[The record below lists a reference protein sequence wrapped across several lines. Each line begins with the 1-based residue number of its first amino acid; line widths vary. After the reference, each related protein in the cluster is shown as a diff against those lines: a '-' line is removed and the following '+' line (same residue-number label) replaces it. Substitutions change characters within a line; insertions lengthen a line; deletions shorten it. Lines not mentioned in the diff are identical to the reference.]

1 MQFQIVST
9 CFSILAIGC
18 GISYLVFDNQILSN
32 QLVEN
37 DRFYAQAKI
46 QSDAIE
52 YEIHKNLESVK
63 ALKSLFS
70 VAESISAPQFQ
81 SFTKDFIA
89 TNSAIQALEWIPQI
103 SANER
108 AEFEQSAR
116 GEGFPEFKITERLIQ
131 GTMTRASQREFYYPV
146 KYISPLEGNTAA
158 LGFDLASNPRRK
170 AAIDKALVSKSIIAS
185 EAISLVQE
193 PGRQVGILIFNPVY
207 KPVET
212 AFQNTDQFI
221 GLSLLVLNIA
231 NVLNSATNKLE
242 NVLDFKI
249 MDHNDFVDTET
260 LFESNPAL
268 SNQPP
273 PTLTFISSI
282 SVADRTWNITFYPS
296 RNPALLWENNSA
308 VQFLIIG
315 IILTFITTFFCGYI
329 LQQRNKGQAEILF
342 KNNLL
347 QESVDRFS
355 SAVEGSSA
363 GLWEWP
369 DITKNDAYWS
379 ARFYRLLGY
388 RNSETLPRMR
398 TFLKWVYPEDRK
410 KILFQIRKLLRD
422 KNSFEADIRLM
433 TKSEYY
439 RWFKL
444 TGTYSNKKSTGS
456 RQLVGSIQ
464 DIHEG
469 KTDHFN
475 LVDSISKVNQIN
487 VEFKTLVDT
496 AVDAIITID
505 KYGSI
510 ERFNPA
516 AEKLFG
522 YKMDEVIGQNVKI
535 LMPMMHAIEHDN
547 YLNTYLKTHIKKI
560 IGIGREVVGK
570 RKSGIEFPLELSVGQ
585 MSWDKGGYVGI
596 LRDITERKNFEN
608 KIREH
613 TKELARSNEDLAQF
627 AYVASHDLK
636 APLRGIDH
644 LAGWIEDKVGKH
656 MDEECASYMDLL
668 RGRIS
673 RLDAHLSSLLQY
685 SRIGRKNTKIES
697 IDLNVLIKNTVDLLE
712 NDNFQITVE
721 ELPTISASKT
731 EITILFQ
738 NLIDNAI
745 KHHDRKKGNVL
756 IIGSEKPDCFEISV
770 HDDGPGIPENMVGK
784 AFSLF
789 QTLKPRD
796 DLEGSGMG
804 LAFIKKITDR
814 NNASVSVA
822 KSKFDRG
829 TAFVIRWP
837 KNL

>member
-1 MQFQIVST
+1 M
-9 CFSILAIGC
+9 
-18 GISYLVFDNQILSN
+18 SYLVFDNQRLSD
-32 QLVEN
+32 QLIAK

-52 YEIHKNLESVK
+52 SEIEKNLESLK

-70 VAESISAPQFQ
+70 VSENISAPQFR
-81 SFTKDFIA
+81 SFTKDFVES
-89 TNSAIQALEWIPQI
+89 NSAIQALEWIPRVF
-103 SANER
+103 SSER
-108 AEFEQSAR
+108 AEFEQSAK

-131 GTMTRASQREFYYPV
+131 GKMTIASQRDIYYPV
-146 KYISPLEGNTAA
+146 RYVNPLEGNMDA

-170 AAIDKALVSKSIIAS
+170 AAIDKALNSKSIVAS

-193 PGRQVGILIFNPVY
+193 PDRKMGILIFNPVY
-207 KPVET
+207 RPVDDAVQNKET
-212 AFQNTDQFI
+212 FV

-231 NVLNSATNKLE
+231 NVLSSATSKLD

-249 MDHNDFVDTET
+249 LDNSNGLDIET
-260 LFESNPAL
+260 LFESNSILTKSAL
-268 SNQPP
+268 PG
-273 PTLTFISSI
+273 PTYVSTI

-296 RNPALLWENNSA
+296 NDPTLFWGNSDA
-308 VQFLIIG
+308 VQFLIAG
-315 IILTFITTFFCGYI
+315 ITLTAFTSLFFGNIL
-329 LQQRNKGQAEILF
+329 LQKGKAKAEILL
-342 KNNLL
+342 KNTLL
-347 QESVDRFS
+347 QDSVDRFS

-369 DITKNDAYWS
+369 DITKNTAYWS
-379 ARFYRLLGY
+379 PRFYHLMGY
-388 RNSETLPRMR
+388 RNSEVLPRMR
-398 TFLKWVYPEDRK
+398 TFLRWVYPEDRK

-422 KNSFEADIRLM
+422 KNNFETDIRLR

-487 VEFKTLVDT
+487 VEFKALVDT
-496 AVDAIITID
+496 AVDAIITIN

-522 YKMDEVIGQNVKI
+522 YDREEVIGQNVKM
-535 LMPMMHAIEHDN
+535 LMPKKISIEHDS
-547 YLNTYLKTHIKKI
+547 YLRSYLKTHVKKI
-560 IGIGREVVGK
+560 IGIGREVIGK
-570 RKSGIEFPLELSVGQ
+570 RKGGAEFPLELSVGE

-608 KIREH
+608 KIRER

-644 LAGWIEDKVGKH
+644 LASWIEDKVGEH
-656 MDEECASYMDLL
+656 MDEECTSYMDLL

-685 SRIGRKNTKIES
+685 SRIGRTNTNKEIV
-697 IDLNVLIKNTVDLLE
+697 DLNPLLKDIIDLLE
-712 NDNFQITVE
+712 KEKFNFTIDE
-721 ELPTISASKT
+721 MPTISASKT
-731 EITILFQ
+731 EITILLQ

-745 KHHDRKKGNVL
+745 KHHDKEEGNIL
-756 IIGSEKPDCFEISV
+756 ITGSEKPDCFEISV
-770 HDDGPGIPENMVGK
+770 HDDGPGIPEDMVDK

-814 NNASVSVA
+814 NNASVSVE

-829 TAFVIRWP
+829 TAFVIHWP
-837 KNL
+837 KHP

>member
-9 CFSILAIGC
+9 CLSILVIGC
-18 GISYLVFDNQILSN
+18 GISYLVFDNQRLSTK
-32 QLVEN
+32 LGAN

-70 VAESISAPQFQ
+70 VTENISAPQFQ
-81 SFTKDFIA
+81 SFTKDFIT

-103 SANER
+103 SASER

-131 GTMTRASQREFYYPV
+131 GTMTKAAQRDIYYPV
-146 KYISPLEGNTAA
+146 KYVNPLKGNKAA
-158 LGFDLASNPRRK
+158 LGFDLGSNPRRR
-170 AAIDKALVSKSIIAS
+170 AAIDKAVISNSIIAS

-193 PGRQVGILIFNPVY
+193 TDRQVGILIFNPVY
-207 KPVET
+207 RSTEFTNPDET
-212 AFQNTDQFI
+212 HLV
-221 GLSLLVLNIA
+221 GLSLLVLNIVD
-231 NVLNSATNKLE
+231 VLKSATNKLE

-249 MDHNDFVDTET
+249 MDNSNLTDTET
-260 LFESNPAL
+260 LFESNPTLFKQTLPA
-268 SNQPP
+268 
-273 PTLTFISSI
+273 LTFISTI

-296 RNPALLWENNSA
+296 SNPALLWENNNA
-308 VQFLIIG
+308 VQFLITG
-315 IILTFITTFFCGYI
+315 IVLTFFTTLFFGNI
-329 LQQRNKGQAEILF
+329 LLQKSKAKAEILL

-369 DITKNDAYWS
+369 DITKNNAYWS
-379 ARFYRLLGY
+379 PRFYHLLGY
-388 RNSETLPRMR
+388 RNSEILPRMR
-398 TFLKWVYPEDRK
+398 TFLRLVYPEDRK
-410 KILFQIRKLLRD
+410 KILFQIRRILRD
-422 KNSFEADIRLM
+422 KSNLETDIRLM

-487 VEFKTLVDT
+487 VEFKALVDT

-510 ERFNPA
+510 EHFNPA

-522 YKMDEVIGQNVKI
+522 YKKDEVIGQNVKI
-535 LMPMMHAIEHDN
+535 LMPMNHAVEHDN
-547 YLNTYLKTHIKKI
+547 YLRNYLNTHVKKI
-560 IGIGREVVGK
+560 IGVGREVIGK
-570 RKSGIEFPLELSVGQ
+570 RKSGIEFPLELSVGE
-585 MSWDKGGYVGI
+585 MSWNKGGYVGI
-596 LRDITERKNFEN
+596 LRDITDRKDFEN
-608 KIREH
+608 KIKKRTE
-613 TKELARSNEDLAQF
+613 ELARSNKDLAQF

-644 LAGWIEDKVGKH
+644 LAGWIEDKVGEH
-656 MDEECASYMDLL
+656 MDEECTSYMDLL
-668 RGRIS
+668 RGRIN

-685 SRIGRKNTKIES
+685 SRIGRKNTEIET
-697 IDLNVLIKNTVDLLE
+697 IDLNFLLKNTVDLLE
-712 NDNFQITVE
+712 KDNFQITVE
-721 ELPTISASKT
+721 ELPTIKASKT

-745 KHHDRKKGNVL
+745 KHHDKEEGNIL
-756 IIGSEKPDCFEISV
+756 ITGSEHPDCFEISV
-770 HDDGPGIPENMVGK
+770 HDDGPGIPENMIGK
-784 AFSLF
+784 AFALF

-814 NNASVSVA
+814 NNASISVE

-829 TAFVIRWP
+829 TAFIIRWP
-837 KNL
+837 KRP